1 MRVNRLFAILVVL
14 FLWMGLWGW
23 WTQREEREVPEPPLE
38 EAPAPVLRW
47 EGGARYEVAVQS
59 DMFSGEA
66 PDPAAPSALRLAG
79 VLHLRV
85 ASADAESVT
94 ATLRFGPLTCEV
106 FGQPAPE
113 MAERLSVPFAVRFAR
128 DGRIDAVHLPEAIPE
143 GERIVAEEALRA
155 AEIVLSG
162 DAAAWTALESHRTG
176 EYEARYERG
185 EGGTIRKRKIRY
197 LDAASPVRVEVL
209 SSDMTARLSSTVW
222 LASAEGLEFL
232 AASSGGAP
240 LFRTRLAFSLRE
252 ISGEP
257 DLSAPPARAKPVSG
271 TATPSPAP
279 GAATSSPGG
288 AASPSPVSGSG
299 ATSPSEAGRF
309 TLLLDAFDRRD
320 QERFEELLALLQA
333 DPELGAEVVA
343 RILDPRTE
351 DALQAALVD
360 LLGTS
365 GTPEAQRFLLG
376 LAENPVASSMNAL
389 RAVIALGGVASPTEE
404 AQSGLWRLARAKGDE
419 RVEDLANTSLL
430 ALGVIAATLGTTG
443 DPAAAEASRSI
454 VDGLSE
460 VLDGASGPELRV
472 TLKAIGNTGNPAAAE
487 RVGAFLRA
495 ENPATRAAA
504 ATALRRMPGEAVET
518 LLLATLA
525 AENVPQVRGAL
536 VRSLGTREPDERIVS
551 TLAASAQAE
560 ESPLVRGEM
569 IRTLAKGSDRFP
581 AVRETFQRMLDT
593 ETDPQNLELLR
604 RFLSRTPSGP

>member
-14 FLWMGLWGW
+14 FLWMGLWEW
-23 WTQREEREVPEPPLE
+23 WTQREKRETPEPPLE
-38 EAPAPVLRW
+38 ETSAPVLRW

-59 DMFSGEA
+59 DMFSKEA
-66 PDPAAPSALRLAG
+66 PDPAAPPALRLSG
-79 VLHLRV
+79 VLHLWV
-85 ASADAESVT
+85 VSADAESVT
-94 ATLRFGPLTCEV
+94 ANLRFGPLVCEV
-106 FGQPAPE
+106 CGQPALE
-113 MAERLSVPFAVRFAR
+113 MAERLSVPFVVRFAR
-128 DGRIDAVHLPEAIPE
+128 DGRIDAVYLPEAIPE

-197 LDAASPVRVEVL
+197 FDATSPVRVEVL
-209 SSDMTARLSSTVW
+209 SSDLTAQLSSTVW
-222 LASAEGLEFL
+222 LASAEGVEFL

-257 DLSAPPARAKPVSG
+257 DLSAPPATLASG
-271 TATPSPAP
+271 TATSSPVPGTTASSSGGAAAPSPA
-279 GAATSSPGG
+279 
-288 AASPSPVSGSG
+288 SGSG
-299 ATSPSEAGRF
+299 ATPPSEVGRF
-309 TLLLDAFDRRD
+309 TVLLDAFDRRD
-320 QERFEELLALLQA
+320 QEGFEALLALLQA
-333 DPELGAEVVA
+333 KPELGAEVVS

-376 LAENPVASSMNAL
+376 LAENPAASSMNAL
-389 RAVIALGGVASPTEE
+389 RAVIALGGVASPTKET
-404 AQSGLWRLARAKGDE
+404 QSGLWRLARAKGND
-419 RVEDLANTSLL
+419 RVEDLANTSRL
-430 ALGVIAATLGTTG
+430 ALGVVAATLGSTG
-443 DPAAAEASRSI
+443 DAAAAEASRSI
-454 VDGLSE
+454 VDGLLGM
-460 VLDGASGPELRV
+460 LDGASGPGLRV
-472 TLKAIGNTGNPAAAE
+472 TLKALGNTGDSAAAE
-487 RVGAFLRA
+487 RVGTFLRA
-495 ENPATRAAA
+495 EDSAIRAAA

-525 AENVPQVRGAL
+525 DEGVPQVRGAL
-536 VRSLGTREPDERIVS
+536 VRSLGAREPDERIVS
-551 TLAASAQAE
+551 TLAASVRTE
-560 ESPLVRGEM
+560 ESPFVRGEM
-569 IRTLAKGSDRFP
+569 IRALAKGGDRFP

-593 ETDPQNLELLR
+593 ETDSQNLELLR